1 MAVSR
6 RSWYMYAVVCHKFLF
21 QAFSIEKVSYFVHI
35 SFNLMKTYFLKGMLE
50 NCQCFLWYG
59 MDSWSLPVLCFTFQA
74 SDGNLV
80 ISSST
85 DHTLAVWKDLEHKPL
100 RQYKSQSDPIH
111 AFDLYGSEIVTGTVA
126 NKIGVYSMA
135 DISLSPVSST
145 KLSTE
150 NFRGTLTS
158 LAILPTKRLLL
169 LGSENGAIRL
179 LA

>member
-1 MAVSR
+1 MNFA
-6 RSWYMYAVVCHKFLF
+6 F
-21 QAFSIEKVSYFVHI
+21 QAGE
-35 SFNLMKTYFLKGMLE
+35 
-50 NCQCFLWYG
+50 
-59 MDSWSLPVLCFTFQA
+59 
-74 SDGNLV
+74 GNLV

-85 DHTLAVWKDLEHKPL
+85 DYTLTVWKDLEHKSL

-135 DISLSPVSST
+135 DISQSPVSST
-145 KLSTE
+145 KLSSE
-150 NFRGTLTS
+150 NFRGTMTS
-158 LAILPTKRLLL
+158 LAVLPTKRLLL

>member
-1 MAVSR
+1 MK
-6 RSWYMYAVVCHKFLF
+6 RSL
-21 QAFSIEKVSYFVHI
+21 AFPE
-35 SFNLMKTYFLKGMLE
+35 L
-50 NCQCFLWYG
+50 
-59 MDSWSLPVLCFTFQA
+59 QA
-74 SDGNLV
+74 SDSSSLECAFQAAEGNLV

-85 DHTLAVWKDLEHKPL
+85 DYTLTVWKDLENKPL
-100 RQYKSQSDPIH
+100 RQYRSQSEPVH

-135 DISLSPVSST
+135 DISQSPASST
-145 KLSTE
+145 KLSSE

-158 LAILPTKRLLL
+158 LAVLPTKRLLL